1 MSNLDRVERVRRE
14 YTDKY
19 VVVDATRPELARFG
33 GFVGQVKTV
42 NMNSRA
48 MVEFLD
54 YYRNLG
60 WHDIELDYLNVVDK
74 PAPEKVV
81 AAAVAKPVAKKSSLP
96 VGSKPVAKRL
106 SPLEMARQQGS
117 VEEETTPPTAK
128 GDDAAT

>member
-1 MSNLDRVERVRRE
+1 VTDLDRVERVRRE

-19 VVVDATRPELARFG
+19 VVVDDTRPELARFG

-42 NMNSRA
+42 NMNGRA

-54 YYRNLG
+54 YYRNRG
-60 WHDIELDYLNVVDK
+60 WHDIELDYLKVVDK
-74 PAPEKVV
+74 PAAEKAV
-81 AAAVAKPVAKKSSLP
+81 AAAAPKPAANKSSPP

-106 SPLEMARQQGS
+106 SPLEMARQHGS
-117 VEEETTPPTAK
+117 VKKKTTPPTAK

>member
-1 MSNLDRVERVRRE
+1 MTDLDRVERVRRE

-19 VVVDATRPELARFG
+19 VAVDATRPELARFG

-42 NMNSRA
+42 NMNGRA

-60 WHDIELDYLNVVDK
+60 WHDIELDYLKVVDK
-74 PAPEKVV
+74 PEPEKAV
-81 AAAVAKPVAKKSSLP
+81 AAAAPKPVVKKSSPP
-96 VGSKPVAKRL
+96 VASKPAEKRL

-117 VEEETTPPTAK
+117 VKEETTPLTAK
-128 GDDAAT
+128 GGDAAT